1 MHIHDIRVFIFDFV
15 LFISLILMNFEDFS
29 AYASKT
35 SVSELFHFIVIL
47 SKEKSVLRFSII
59 ITELL
64 SICSFS
70 QVLKMFHA

>member
-29 AYASKT
+29 VYASKT

-47 SKEKSVLRFSII
+47 AKEKSVLRFSII